1 MVVHLG
7 VQIGLGSIY
16 LIDRRILEYRV
27 VFRCEWYH
35 QTCVLFLGKFGQRLD
50 VLLVQRPEYDV
61 HVLHL
66 AFAQNG
72 VQRGTF
78 GARIVSVQVNGS
90 AGTFQTVYGHQQAF
104 VVFHHTGGL
113 TLRYPVQKGEDD
125 GSLDGAETLC
135 LFSVF
140 AEQLAVGRRGL
151 QLRAL
156 LRLCLGVGDAEE
168 GSLLYFVLAFQLR
181 IGGNQLGFA
190 DAVFAA
196 DAEYGFFSF
205 HLVHVAAARLYG
217 TGNIVVGNHCVV
229 AQCLGWGHGF
239 GLGCGRNEDD
249 LSDTEILGAQSRVGV
264 TDGFGRYVVFH
275 GQPVEGLAGCDGVVC
290 FFLCVGGTAGD
301 TQHASDEYSLV
312 TAGIQFD
319 DVCLADAV
327 HAGDGVETLSFFD
340 GMQEIRLVLLC
351 HCTQRAC
358 AGKQQGADN
367 AVNRFHSVIV
377 GLCLQFPKV
386 AAKVRILWHF
396 CQRIAL
402 RNNIVHF
409 KTEK

>member
-1 MVVHLG
+1 M
-7 VQIGLGSIY
+7 
-16 LIDRRILEYRV
+16 
-27 VFRCEWYH
+27 
-35 QTCVLFLGKFGQRLD
+35 FLGKFGQRLD

-217 TGNIVVGNHCVV
+217 PGILLLATTVLLLSVSVGAMVSASV
-229 AQCLGWGHGF
+229 
-239 GLGCGRNEDD
+239 
-249 LSDTEILGAQSRVGV
+249 
-264 TDGFGRYVVFH
+264 
-275 GQPVEGLAGCDGVVC
+275 VEGMRMTCPIRKFSALSPGLASQM
-290 FFLCVGGTAGD
+290 A
-301 TQHASDEYSLV
+301 
-312 TAGIQFD
+312 
-319 DVCLADAV
+319 LAD
-327 HAGDGVETLSFFD
+327 TLYFTVS
-340 GMQEIRLVLLC
+340 R
-351 HCTQRAC
+351 
-358 AGKQQGADN
+358 
-367 AVNRFHSVIV
+367 
-377 GLCLQFPKV
+377 
-386 AAKVRILWHF
+386 
-396 CQRIAL
+396 
-402 RNNIVHF
+402 
-409 KTEK
+409 